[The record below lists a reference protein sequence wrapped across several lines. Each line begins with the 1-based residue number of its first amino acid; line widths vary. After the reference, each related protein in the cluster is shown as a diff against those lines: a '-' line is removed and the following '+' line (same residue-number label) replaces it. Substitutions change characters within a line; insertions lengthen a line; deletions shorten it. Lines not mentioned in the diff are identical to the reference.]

1 MQNMGLARGPQ
12 PGFGFDGQQGGQ
24 QGLGNQRMG
33 QMQGG
38 AGGMGRGGQMPVGGG
53 QPGYSPSGE
62 ILAMLKGPGQ
72 GVNGQHGGVAGGMRQ
87 GGMMQ
92 QIGGYEGQGQG
103 GGAFDPSD
111 FPVLGGRG
119 PGSSQIGHL
128 QGTAPRPLPCPIPPR
143 TAVQGGCRAAAA
155 A

>member
-72 GVNGQHGGVAGGMRQ
+72 GVNGQHGG
-87 GGMMQ
+87 
-92 QIGGYEGQGQG
+92 G
-103 GGAFDPSD
+103 GGWDAARGHDAAD
-111 FPVLGGRG
+111 RGLRRTGAGRWR
-119 PGSSQIGHL
+119 L
-128 QGTAPRPLPCPIPPR
+128 
-143 TAVQGGCRAAAA
+143 
-155 A
+155 